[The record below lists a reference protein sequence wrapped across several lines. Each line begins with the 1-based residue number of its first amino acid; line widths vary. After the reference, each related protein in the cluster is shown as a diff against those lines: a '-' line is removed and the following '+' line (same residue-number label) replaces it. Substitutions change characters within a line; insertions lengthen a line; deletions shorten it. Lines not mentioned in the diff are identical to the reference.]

1 MDKTTRALS
10 YLIAA
15 QIQAITLIIAA
26 WLGGDWLNQHYPRGF
41 NWYVVTFTVGML
53 AVVQSFYVIVRQAL
67 RSDKDSSKKKYE

>member
-15 QIQAITLIIAA
+15 QVQAITLIIGA
-26 WLGGDWLNQHYPRGF
+26 WLIGDWLNDNYPRGF

-53 AVVQSFYVIVRQAL
+53 AVIQSFYVIIRQAI
-67 RSDKDSSKKKYE
+67 RTDKEGSSEKK